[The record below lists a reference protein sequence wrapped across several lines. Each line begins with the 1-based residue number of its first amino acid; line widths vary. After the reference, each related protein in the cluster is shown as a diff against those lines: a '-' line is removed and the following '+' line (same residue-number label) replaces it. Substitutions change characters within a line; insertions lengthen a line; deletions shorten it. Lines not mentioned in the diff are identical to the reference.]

1 MKIGIVDKVVFAV
14 VANTSIKELRKEHP
28 EWKGRKI
35 KKLAKPRYLKMLQET
50 PEIGSYRD
58 NCLKICLTGGAVW
71 FSLFEAVE
79 ELYGRM
85 SNDLYSKMCNAT
97 YTIPIM
103 ARKYRKMPFFDAKFQ
118 DKYAAKM
125 EKVLKIKSDSNWT
138 PIFGKG
144 APDYSTMRF
153 TTCGLCALAKR
164 TGHQDILPIMC
175 STDYTV
181 AKLMGVNLHRDKTLA
196 TGDAC
201 CDYLYTRPGSEIEKK
216 WQAEH
221 PEGTFNSK

>member
-1 MKIGIVDKVVFAV
+1 MKIGIIDNVVFAV
-14 VANTSIKELRKEHP
+14 VANTSVKELMKDHP
-28 EWKGRKI
+28 EWKACAI
-35 KKLAKPRYLKMLQET
+35 KKNARPRFIKMLNDT
-50 PEIGSYRD
+50 PEIGSYSQ

-71 FSLFEAVE
+71 FSIYEAVE
-79 ELYGRM
+79 ELYGKM
-85 SNDLYSKMCNAT
+85 SDELYSRMCNAT
-97 YTIPIM
+97 YTIPVM
-103 ARKYRKMPFFDAKFQ
+103 ARKYRRMPFFDAKFQ

-138 PIFGKG
+138 PNFGKG

-153 TTCGLCALAKR
+153 TTCGLCALASR
-164 TGHQDILPIMC
+164 TGHRDILPIMC
-175 STDYTV
+175 KTDYTV

>member
-1 MKIGIVDKVVFAV
+1 MRIGIIDKVVFAV
-14 VANTSIKELRKEHP
+14 VANTSVEELRKEHP
-28 EWKGRKI
+28 EWKACSI
-35 KKLAKPRYLKMLQET
+35 KKNARPRYFKMIKET
-50 PEIGSYRD
+50 PEIGSYSQ

-71 FSLFEAVE
+71 FSIYEAVE
-79 ELYGRM
+79 ELYGKM
-85 SNDLYSKMCNAT
+85 SNELYGRMCNAT
-97 YTIPIM
+97 YSIPIM

-125 EKVLKIKSDSNWT
+125 DKVLKIKSDSNWT
-138 PIFGKG
+138 PNYEKG

-164 TGHQDILPIMC
+164 SGHQDILPIMC

-181 AKLMGVNLHRDKTLA
+181 ARLMGVNLHRDKTLA

-221 PEGTFNSK
+221 PEGTFISK

>member
-1 MKIGIVDKVVFAV
+1 MKIGIIDKVVFAV
-14 VANTSIKELRKEHP
+14 VANTSVKELRKEHP
-28 EWKGRKI
+28 DWKACAI
-35 KKLAKPRYLKMLQET
+35 KKNARPRYFKMIKGT
-50 PEIGSYRD
+50 PEIGSYSQ

-71 FSLFEAVE
+71 FSIYEAVE
-79 ELYGRM
+79 ELYG
-85 SNDLYSKMCNAT
+85 
-97 YTIPIM
+97 
-103 ARKYRKMPFFDAKFQ
+103 
-118 DKYAAKM
+118 KM

-138 PIFGKG
+138 PNFGKG

-153 TTCGLCALAKR
+153 TTCGLCALASR
-164 TGHQDILPIMC
+164 TGHRDILPIMC

-221 PEGTFNSK
+221 PEGTFISK

>member
-1 MKIGIVDKVVFAV
+1 MDWTVFVVV
-14 VANTSIKELRKEHP
+14 SDVSVNELRKEHP
-28 EWKGRKI
+28 EWKGREI
-35 KKLAKPRYLKMLQET
+35 KRLARPRYRKMLRET
-50 PEIGSYRD
+50 PEIGSYSQ

-71 FSLFEAVE
+71 FSIYEAVE
-79 ELYGRM
+79 VLYGKM
-85 SNDLYSKMCNAT
+85 SDEQYGRMCNAT
-97 YTIPIM
+97 YSIPIM
-103 ARKYRKMPFFDAKFQ
+103 ARKYRKMPFFDARFQ

-138 PIFGKG
+138 PDYGKG

-153 TTCGLCALAKR
+153 TTCALCALAKR

-181 AKLMGVNLHRDKTLA
+181 AGMMGVNLHRDKTLA
-196 TGDAC
+196 TGDTC

-216 WQAEH
+216 WKAEH
-221 PEGTFNSK
+221 PEGTFHLK

>member
-1 MKIGIVDKVVFAV
+1 MKIGIIDKVVFAV
-14 VANTSIKELRKEHP
+14 VANTSVKELRKEHP
-28 EWKGRKI
+28 EWKACAIRKN
-35 KKLAKPRYLKMLQET
+35 ARPRFIKMLKDT
-50 PEIGSYRD
+50 PEIGSYRQ

-71 FSLFEAVE
+71 FSIFEAVE

-85 SNDLYSKMCNAT
+85 SDELYSRMCNAT
-97 YTIPIM
+97 YTIPVM

-118 DKYAAKM
+118 DKYADKM
-125 EKVLKIKSDSNWT
+125 GKVLKVKSDSNWT
-138 PIFGKG
+138 PNYGKG

-153 TTCGLCALAKR
+153 TTCGLCALTNR
-164 TGHQDILPIMC
+164 TGHKDILPIMC

-201 CDYLYTRPGSEIEKK
+201 CDYLYTRPGSEIEKS

-221 PEGTFNSK
+221 PEGTFISK